1 VRAGVFSTPR
11 PVPGRRA
18 PALAGAGVVALA
30 LPVFL
35 VGGFP
40 IAGWALAAVLWA
52 AGEALGFWL
61 ARIPIGAD
69 HLRKSG
75 MVAVAMSFRGIAAMV
90 VLLAVTVANKHVG
103 VAAVAVYALAYS
115 LSLAVSLLEYFS
127 GEPRR

>member
-35 VGGFP
+35 VAGFP
-40 IAGWALAAVLWA
+40 VTGWALAAVLWA
-52 AGEALGFWL
+52 AGEALGLWL
-61 ARIPIGAD
+61 ARIPTGAD
-69 HLRKSG
+69 HLGRSG
-75 MVAVAMSFRGIAAMV
+75 MVAIAMSFRGIGVMV

-103 VAAVAVYALAYS
+103 VGAVAVYALAYS
-115 LSLAVSLLEYFS
+115 LSLGVSLLEYFG